1 MASKLQM
8 VTEFSYHK
16 TLELSSVRGNWQRYL
31 KTAARIYKYPFR
43 DQLLIHAQRPDVTA
57 CATIEFWNK
66 KMDRWVNKGTS
77 GIALLDDSGFK
88 TRLKYVFD
96 VSDTHPGRYRPQE
109 PQLWQMQ
116 PAYEASVLESISN
129 TFEVER
135 EAGASFV
142 EQICAMS
149 QVIAEDNLPDYLEEL
164 RNTREDSFLE
174 DLDDLN
180 LSVRLKTLLANSIA
194 YTVLTRCGYDA
205 DRYFDETDF
214 EFIHDFSTYET
225 VSVLGNASNS
235 ISKMVLL
242 EIGRTINQ
250 QERTS
255 KFAKQQNSVYDR
267 ATKEQPRA
275 ERRRMNSMTRELTY
289 TQIGDYLYPD
299 LYLPETEEDTPMGKY
314 GMLHKTYL
322 KENKPMLYD
331 RLLLVGKLDGH
342 LMDIDRR
349 ASEMVEQL
357 TKELAQRNGVTE
369 ELKAT
374 DQMAWVQA
382 MNNFKASA
390 EEVVLRQLI
399 YS

>member
-1 MASKLQM
+1 MASKLQI
-8 VTEFSYHK
+8 VTEFSQKK
-16 TLELSSVRGNWQRYL
+16 TLELASVRGNWQRYL

-43 DQLLIHAQRPDVTA
+43 DQLLIHAQRPDATA
-57 CATIEFWNK
+57 CATIEFWNSR
-66 KMDRWVNKGTS
+66 MDRWVNRGS
-77 GIALLDDSGFK
+77 RGIALLDDSGHK

-109 PQLWQMQ
+109 PQLWQME
-116 PAYEASVLESISN
+116 PSYEEAVLESISN
-129 TFEVER
+129 SFEVER
-135 EAGASFV
+135 EPGVSFA
-142 EQICAMS
+142 EQICSMS
-149 QVIAEDNLPDYLEEL
+149 QVIAEDNLTDYLEEL

-180 LSVRLKTLLANSIA
+180 LSVRLKTLLANSLA

-225 VSVLGNASNS
+225 VSVLGNASTS
-235 ISKMVLL
+235 ISKWCCWTLDAPFASRSALQNLPSSRTLCMI
-242 EIGRTINQ
+242 EPQRNNTGRH
-250 QERTS
+250 
-255 KFAKQQNSVYDR
+255 
-267 ATKEQPRA
+267 
-275 ERRRMNSMTRELTY
+275 ERRLNTMTEELTY
-289 TQIGDYLYPD
+289 TQIGEYLYPN
-299 LYLPETEEDTPMGKY
+299 LTLPETEEAPMGKY

-331 RLLLVGKLDGH
+331 RLLLAGKLDGH

-349 ASEMVEQL
+349 ATEMVEQL
-357 TKELAQRNGVTE
+357 TRELAQQNRVDE
-369 ELKAT
+369 EMKAT
-374 DQMAWVQA
+374 NQMAWVQA